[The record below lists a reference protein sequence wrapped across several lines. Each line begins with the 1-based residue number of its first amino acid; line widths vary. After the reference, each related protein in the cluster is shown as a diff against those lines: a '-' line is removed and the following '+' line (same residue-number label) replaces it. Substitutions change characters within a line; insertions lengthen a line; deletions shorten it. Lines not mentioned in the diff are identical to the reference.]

1 MRKYTFFADPG
12 HGWLRVKRSELAE
25 LGLLN
30 AITPYSYENGKYV
43 YLEEDCD
50 ATVFFGTLYVKYG
63 ITLNELR
70 PHIKERH
77 SNNPSAIR
85 KYKSYYNPT
94 YTGMEL

>member
-30 AITPYSYENGKYV
+30 SITPYSYENGKYV

-50 ATVFFGTLYVKYG
+50 ASLFLTTLCTLHN
-63 ITLNELR
+63 IPLNEMR
-70 PHIKERH
+70 PFINERH
-77 SNNPSAIR
+77 SNTLSTIR
-85 KYKSYYNPT
+85 KYKSYYNP
-94 YTGMEL
+94 G